1 MTILWTGK
9 AYDDLDEIAVYLRSL
24 SDDAAERTIDRIQ
37 TAILRLEQFP
47 NIGAKVD
54 ETGLRKLVVADTP
67 YVVFYRVLTD
77 GVSVRGVFHTSQRR
91 FLES

>member
-1 MTILWTGK
+1 MTILWTRK
-9 AYDDLDEIAVYLRSL
+9 AYDDVDEIAGYLGSL

-37 TAILRLEQFP
+37 SAILRLGQFP

-54 ETGLRKLVVADTP
+54 ATGLRKLVVADTP
-67 YVVFYRVLTD
+67 YVVFYRVLAD
-77 GVSVRGVFHTSQRR
+77 HVSIRGVFHTSQRR